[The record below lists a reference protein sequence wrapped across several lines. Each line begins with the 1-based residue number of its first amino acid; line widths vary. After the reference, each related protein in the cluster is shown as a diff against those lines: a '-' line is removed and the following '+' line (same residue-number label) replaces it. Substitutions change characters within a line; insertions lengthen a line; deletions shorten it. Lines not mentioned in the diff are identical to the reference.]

1 MNTTTTT
8 NIINTRLTEGFKTY
22 LISKE
27 VLFRKIGIY
36 LYLFLKTE
44 SRYKNKLTAEFCFL
58 LRKILDYVVIC
69 LNIKFYISYTVQTIS
84 LKHISIFELF

>member
-1 MNTTTTT
+1 MNTTTTA
-8 NIINTRLTEGFKTY
+8 NIINTRLTEGFNTY
-22 LISKE
+22 LISKG

-58 LRKILDYVVIC
+58 LRKI
-69 LNIKFYISYTVQTIS
+69 FYSAYTVQTIS
-84 LKHISIFELF
+84 LKHISIFDLF